1 MVKLKKKNHKI
12 WLSITVLSA
21 ILTTA
26 PVFADFSEDN
36 ILGTTTHEIDEHGNV
51 KTIITVKN
59 QQVENYTS
67 TDSGTAKNHSTM
79 TVNANFLNDK
89 YSNELTTILSLNG
102 FIPSGR
108 KFMFPKN
115 NTWKGEMMWPQRYST
130 AVYNESLDKPV
141 KISDSTPNNTI
152 RNKEVT
158 NSITYGIGGGIK
170 MEGKQPGANLDANAA
185 ITKTISYQQP
195 DYETT
200 KTTSTINGVN
210 WNTDFTETRD
220 GYTRNSWNPVY
231 GNQLFM
237 YGRYT
242 YDVRNNFTPNYQ
254 LSSLITSGFSPSYG
268 LVLRAPKDVKK
279 SRIKVVFARRS
290 EIYQQNWD
298 GANWW
303 GNNFYD
309 NKRPNSLTRVTLTFD
324 LDWQNH
330 RVTFIQ

>member
-1 MVKLKKKNHKI
+1 MIKLKKKNYKI
-12 WLSITVLSA
+12 WLSIAVLSA
-21 ILTTA
+21 MLTTV
-26 PVFADFSEDN
+26 PVFANFSEDN
-36 ILGTTTHEIDEHGNV
+36 IIGTTTQEIDEHGNV

-59 QQVENYTS
+59 QQIESYTS
-67 TDSGTAKNHSTM
+67 TDSGTAKNRSTL

-108 KFMFPKN
+108 KFIFPKN
-115 NTWKGEMMWPQRYST
+115 NTLKGEMLWPQRYST
-130 AVYNESLDKPV
+130 AVYNIPLDKSV
-141 KISDSTPNNTI
+141 KITNSTPDNTI
-152 RNKEVT
+152 RSKEVS

-195 DYETT
+195 DYETA
-200 KTTSTINGVN
+200 KTTSTVTGVN
-210 WNTDFTETRD
+210 WNTNFTETRD

-231 GNQLFM
+231 GNQMFM

-242 YDVRNNFTPNYQ
+242 SNIRNNFTPDYQ

-290 EIYQQNWD
+290 ETYQQNWD
-298 GANWW
+298 GLNWW
-303 GNNFYD
+303 GRNFYD
-309 NKRPNSLTRVTLTFD
+309 TKNPYSLSKVTLTFE

-330 RVTFIQ
+330 RVTFIE

>member
-1 MVKLKKKNHKI
+1 MIKLKKKNYKI
-12 WLSITVLSA
+12 WLSIAVLSA
-21 ILTTA
+21 MLTTV
-26 PVFADFSEDN
+26 PVFANFSEDN
-36 ILGTTTHEIDEHGNV
+36 IIGTTTQEIDEHGNV

-59 QQVENYTS
+59 QQIESYTS
-67 TDSGTAKNHSTM
+67 TDSGTAKNRSTL

-108 KFMFPKN
+108 KFIFPKN
-115 NTWKGEMMWPQRYST
+115 NTLKGEMLWPQRYST
-130 AVYNESLDKPV
+130 AVYNIPLDKSV
-141 KISDSTPNNTI
+141 KITNSTPDNTI
-152 RNKEVT
+152 RSKEVS

-195 DYETT
+195 DYETA
-200 KTTSTINGVN
+200 KTTSTVTGVN
-210 WNTDFTETRD
+210 WNTNFTETKD

-231 GNQLFM
+231 GNQMFM

-242 YDVRNNFTPNYQ
+242 SNIRNNFTPDYQ

-268 LVLRAPKDVKK
+268 LVLRAPRDVKK

-290 EIYQQNWD
+290 ETYQQNWD
-298 GANWW
+298 GLNWW
-303 GNNFYD
+303 GRNFYD
-309 NKRPNSLTRVTLTFD
+309 TKNPDSLSKVTLTFE

-330 RVTFIQ
+330 RVTFIE

>member
-1 MVKLKKKNHKI
+1 MIKLKKKNYKI
-12 WLSITVLSA
+12 WLSIAVLSA
-21 ILTTA
+21 MLTTV
-26 PVFADFSEDN
+26 PVFANFSEDN
-36 ILGTTTHEIDEHGNV
+36 IIGTTTQEIDEHGNV

-59 QQVENYTS
+59 QQIESYTS
-67 TDSGTAKNHSTM
+67 TDSGTAKNRSTL

-89 YSNELTTILSLNG
+89 YSNELTKILSLNG

-108 KFMFPKN
+108 KFIFPKN
-115 NTWKGEMMWPQRYST
+115 NTLKGEMLWPQRYST
-130 AVYNESLDKPV
+130 AVYNIPLDKSV
-141 KISDSTPNNTI
+141 KITNSTPDNTI
-152 RNKEVT
+152 RSKEVS

-195 DYETT
+195 DYETA
-200 KTTSTINGVN
+200 KTTSTVTGVN
-210 WNTDFTETRD
+210 WNTNFTETRD

-231 GNQLFM
+231 GNQMFM

-242 YDVRNNFTPNYQ
+242 SNIRNNFTPDYQ

-290 EIYQQNWD
+290 ETYQQNWD
-298 GANWW
+298 GLNW
-303 GNNFYD
+303 
-309 NKRPNSLTRVTLTFD
+309 
-324 LDWQNH
+324 
-330 RVTFIQ
+330 